1 MSTLQEIARSEWIGK
16 PMSRPEGPLKVTGR
30 AVYAADTP
38 VPGVLFAVLVPAT
51 IASGRIRRIEKTA
64 AESAPGVVAVLTHP
78 DMPRLGKAPAPP
90 LGQTFLPMQSD
101 QVMYEGQ
108 PVAIVIARSLEQAE
122 QAARLVSVNYEAV
135 DAVTPGRG
143 EVTKAGDWFA
153 PPDLSKGD
161 VEAGLAAADVKI
173 EQTYTMPSRHHNPME
188 PSATIASWEGDR
200 LTLHDATQ
208 WSSAVQS
215 AMAAL
220 FGINPE
226 QVRVLCPF
234 TGGGFGSKG
243 YVWPHQFLAAA
254 AAKLVERPVKLV
266 LRRSDMYTSHGYQPG
281 NRQQITLGAKRDGRI
296 TAIRHHS
303 VAVSSM
309 FGTYIDLITG
319 ASRSV
324 YATPAFETTTRLE
337 HINIGEPTAMRPPQ
351 EGPGMVALESAMDE
365 LAYALDLDPLELR
378 LRNYAE
384 ADPESGNPFS
394 SKELRQCYL
403 EAARRF
409 GWDRRPKAVRAMR
422 DGPLLLGW
430 GMATAIMTTFRFPAA
445 ARARMRPD
453 GQVVIETS
461 AQEIGT
467 GNYAVF
473 AQVAADALGV
483 DPGRVSVRLG
493 DTNFPEASPTTGS
506 SSTMC
511 VGSAVMDAATK
522 LRERLAGLAG
532 GAVNPDDYGKAM
544 RRAGLE
550 EVVADGSWAP
560 AEGAPFDAGGKVS
573 GRTMHGYG
581 AVFVEVAVDPDL
593 GLVRMRRCVAGYSAG
608 RIINPKT
615 ARSQMTGGIIWGY
628 GQAVL
633 EESAMDSRLGRFLS
647 KNLAGVV
654 VPVNADIPP
663 IDVFFVEEHDPHASP
678 LGARGI
684 GELGAVGVAPAI
696 LNAVYHATG
705 KRVRDLPLRIER
717 LLEGA

>member
-1 MSTLQEIARSEWIGK
+1 MSGAIGLS
-16 PMSRPEGPLKVTGR
+16 MSRPEGPLKVTGR

-38 VPGVLFAVLVPAT
+38 TPGVLYGVLVPAT
-51 IASGRIRRIEKTA
+51 IATGRVLRIDPPAPA
-64 AESAPGVVAVLTHP
+64 AAPGVVAVLTHKS
-78 DMPRLGKAPAPP
+78 MPRLATAPSPP
-90 LGQTFLPMQSD
+90 LAQTFLPMQGV
-101 QVMYEGQ
+101 QIQYEGQ
-108 PVAIVIARSLEQAE
+108 PVAVVVAGTLEQAE
-122 QAARLVSVNYEAV
+122 QAARLVSVTYQAAKPIV
-135 DAVTPGRG
+135 FGHG
-143 EVTKAGDWFA
+143 EVKPAGDWFA

-161 VEAGLAAADVKI
+161 VEAEMAAADVRVA
-173 EQTYTMPSRHHNPME
+173 QTYTMPSRHHNPME

-215 AMAAL
+215 TLAAL
-220 FGINPE
+220 FGIEPE
-226 QVRVLCPF
+226 KIRVVCPF
-234 TGGGFGSKG
+234 TGGGFGAKG

-254 AAKLVERPVKLV
+254 AAKHVGRPVKLV
-266 LRRSDMYTSHGYQPG
+266 LCRSDMYTSHGYQPA
-281 NRQQITLGAKRDGRI
+281 NRQSIAIGAKRDGRI

-309 FGTYIDLITG
+309 FGTYLDLITS
-319 ASRSV
+319 ASRAV
-324 YATPAFETTTRLE
+324 YATPAFDTITRLE
-337 HINIGEPTAMRPPQ
+337 HTHIGEPTAMRPPQ

-365 LAYALDLDPLELR
+365 LAYALDMDPLALR
-378 LRNYAE
+378 LRNYADV
-384 ADPESGNPFS
+384 DPESGSPFS

-403 EAARRF
+403 EAAKRF
-409 GWDRRPKAVRAMR
+409 GWERRPKAVGSMR
-422 DGPLLLGW
+422 DGRLLLGW
-430 GMATAIMTTFRFPAA
+430 GMATAIMSTFRFSAA
-445 ARARMRPD
+445 ARTRMRSD
-453 GQVVIETS
+453 GRVVVETS

-467 GNYAVF
+467 GNYAVL
-473 AQVAADALGV
+473 AQVAADVLGV
-483 DPGRVSVRLG
+483 EVNQVSARLG
-493 DTNFPEASPTTGS
+493 DTAFPEASPTTGS
-506 SSTMC
+506 SSTMS

-522 LRERLAGLAG
+522 LRARLAGLASTQG
-532 GAVNPDDYGKAM
+532 VAADDFVAAM
-544 RRAGLE
+544 RRAGVE
-550 EVVADGSWAP
+550 EVVADGSWSP
-560 AEGAPFDAGGKVS
+560 GAGVAFDASGRAS

-633 EESAMDSRLGRFLS
+633 EESAMDATLGRFLS

-663 IDVFFVEEHDPHASP
+663 IDVFFVEEHDPYASL